1 MEDKIFRIAIIFSL
15 VVHLA
20 VCVRFYVTKQDL
32 RHIPKKDPE
41 VSYQI
46 ERPVKKVSESEML
59 ARKVESIAPK
69 KDMMGMPSVPQP
81 SSSESF
87 FKEAGDMG
95 DGFKMFDRKP
105 ERIKGIKV
113 TKEVAVPMLKSE
125 KINTPSYVTHY
136 QIVRD
141 RIRER
146 AYTNYTKLSVGE
158 VYLTFI
164 IRSDG
169 TLVELKILPD
179 KTTANEFLEDVGVK
193 SVQEA
198 GPFPPFPQDL
208 NYPELTFNVSISF
221 QYKEE

>member
-1 MEDKIFRIAIIFSL
+1 MEDRIFRIAIIISL
-15 VVHLA
+15 VIHLA
-20 VCVRFYVTKQDL
+20 VFVRFYVDKKDL
-32 RHIPKKDPE
+32 LIVKKDPE
-41 VSYQI
+41 VSYKI
-46 ERPVKKVSESEML
+46 ERPARKASESEVL
-59 ARKVESIAPK
+59 ARKVESIAPN
-69 KDMMGMPSVPQP
+69 KDVLGVPQP
-81 SSSESF
+81 PPSPSSENF
-87 FKEAGDMG
+87 FKEAGNIEDN
-95 DGFKMFDRKP
+95 FKMFDRKP
-105 ERIKGIKV
+105 ERIKGAKV
-113 TKEVAVPMLKSE
+113 TKEVSVPMLKSE
-125 KINTPSYVTHY
+125 KINTPSYVTYY

-164 IRSDG
+164 IRADG
-169 TLVELKILPD
+169 ALVALQILPD
-179 KTTANEFLEDVGVK
+179 KTTANKFLEEVGVK

>member
-15 VVHLA
+15 VAHLA
-20 VCVRFYVTKQDL
+20 VFTRFYVTKQEL
-32 RHIPKKDPE
+32 RHVVKKDPE
-41 VSYQI
+41 VSYKI
-46 ERPVKKVSESEML
+46 ERPVQKVSESEML
-59 ARKVESIAPK
+59 ARKVESIAPR
-69 KDMMGMPSVPQP
+69 KDAMGMPPPQP
-81 SSSESF
+81 PSSEDI

-95 DGFKMFDRKP
+95 DSFKMFDRKP

-125 KINTPSYVTHY
+125 KINTPSYVTYY

-179 KTTANEFLEDVGVK
+179 KTTANEFLENVGVK

>member
-15 VVHLA
+15 VLHLG
-20 VCVRFYVTKQDL
+20 VFVRFYMTKKELD
-32 RHIPKKDPE
+32 IFKKSPE
-41 VSYQI
+41 MAYKI
-46 ERPVKKVSESEML
+46 ERPAQKASESEVL
-59 ARKVESIAPK
+59 VRQVESMAPK
-69 KDMMGMPSVPQP
+69 KDVMGVPPPPQP
-81 SSSESF
+81 PPQKSF
-87 FKEAGDMG
+87 FKEAEDMA
-95 DGFKMFDRKP
+95 DHFKMFDRKP

-125 KINTPSYVTHY
+125 KINTPSYVTYY

-141 RIRER
+141 RIRDR

-169 TLVELKILPD
+169 ALMELQILPE
-179 KTTANEFLEDVGVK
+179 KTTANEFLNDVGVK
-193 SVQEA
+193 SVKEA